1 MTDFYG
7 RPLRSNGGAAQ
18 AGYFD
23 DPTSYYAA
31 EPRDND
37 PSRREDSSNTPKR
50 SPSTKYDKM
59 ASTASPSAPEGV
71 SPDLIAA
78 ITEKVK
84 KELLEHFKQTGNLEE
99 PSRAPPM
106 QRDPSNKSSSTSSPP
121 PNSRRVYTPPSPQVK
136 QTNAVPPSTESMR
149 SPPSSPLEKAGV
161 RFSGRGYN
169 TRPTPGGRTY
179 STMEL
184 STIDQKWRRLFES
197 DGTPTKR
204 LGEFLRGLANHI
216 IEDFAPKKSIVVMP
230 SKMAEYYS
238 SHALDNEAQP
248 LLSMFR
254 AGTNEHISRLYQ
266 DLGCEHHLIQEDSR
280 SPPVIPALTPVG
292 FAQWMTIQILA
303 YPDQESKRLDKVVLA
318 MPIDADGELID
329 GKPERLPKQI
339 SRYLL
344 PEKTDSKSRKLV
356 EEAIFNFLDDLGSG
370 PRRKASITSPPL
382 SRHPSTSQS
391 RTRPVPVEIHQAKT
405 SPTSAK
411 PNPLERERKPYSGTP
426 AASESS
432 INEEPVKIER
442 DRAPYTAKE
451 GSGKTYADPSSRLG
465 RANSTTTRNT
475 TRTQPENTEP
485 RHHRAP
491 SNSDR
496 YMPPRA
502 RGRRTSSPPLKS
514 FSQSTPNDIHNSK
527 YGPDP
532 SSSSSSFTNQSQS
545 FNPGS
550 YGSNSSFPP
559 PPGPPPV
566 DIHRRSRDERAY
578 RRDTDDDDL
587 RFVNTGDF
595 NSPRDAERFD
605 RYQDL
610 RSGEAERFD
619 RIYERPL
626 DLRGA
631 PPDEWYRDKGPSRG
645 TEYEP
650 PFGRRY

>member
-7 RPLRSNGGAAQ
+7 RPLRSNGGPAQ

-23 DPTSYYAA
+23 DSTSYYAA

-37 PSRREDSSNTPKR
+37 PSRQEDSSSTPKR
-50 SPSTKYDKM
+50 SPTTKYDKM
-59 ASTASPSAPEGV
+59 ASTAGPSALEGV

-84 KELLEHFKQTGNLEE
+84 KELLEHLKQTGNLEE
-99 PSRAPPM
+99 QTRAPPM
-106 QRDPSNKSSSTSSPP
+106 QRDPSSKSSSTSSPP
-121 PNSRRVYTPPSPQVK
+121 PNSRRVYTPPSPQVR
-136 QTNAVPPSTESMR
+136 QSNAMPAESMR
-149 SPPSSPLEKAGV
+149 SPPSSPLEKPGV
-161 RFSGRGYN
+161 RFSDRGYSS
-169 TRPTPGGRTY
+169 RPPAGNRTY

-216 IEDFAPKKSIVVMP
+216 IEDFSPKKSIVVMP

-238 SHALDNEAQP
+238 SHALDNEVQP

-280 SPPVIPALTPVG
+280 SAPVIPSLTPVG

-303 YPDQESKRLDKVVLA
+303 YPDQESKRLDNVVLA
-318 MPIDADGELID
+318 IPIDADGELVD

-344 PEKTDSKSRKLV
+344 PDKADPKSKKLV
-356 EEAIFNFLDDLGSG
+356 EEAIGNFLDDLGSG
-370 PRRKASITSPPL
+370 PRRKASITSPPPL
-382 SRHPSTSQS
+382 SRHSSTSQT

-405 SPTSAK
+405 SPTTAK
-411 PNPLERERKPYSGTP
+411 PNPLERERKPYSSTP

-432 INEEPVKIER
+432 TNEEPIKIER

-451 GSGKTYADPSSRLG
+451 GSGKTYAEPTSRPG
-465 RANSTTTRNT
+465 RANSTSTRNT

-496 YMPPRA
+496 YMPPPRS
-502 RGRRTSSPPLKS
+502 RPRRTSSPPLKS
-514 FSQSTPNDIHNSK
+514 FSHSTPNDIHNPK

-550 YGSNSSFPP
+550 YGSTGSFPP
-559 PPGPPPV
+559 PPSGPPPV

-578 RRDTDDDDL
+578 RRDADDDL
-587 RFVNTGDF
+587 RFVNTGEF
-595 NSPRDAERFD
+595 SSPRDAERFD

-610 RSGEAERFD
+610 RSGEADRFD
-619 RIYERPL
+619 RSYERPI

-631 PPDEWYRDKGPSRG
+631 PPDEWYRDKGVRG
-645 TEYEP
+645 PEYEP